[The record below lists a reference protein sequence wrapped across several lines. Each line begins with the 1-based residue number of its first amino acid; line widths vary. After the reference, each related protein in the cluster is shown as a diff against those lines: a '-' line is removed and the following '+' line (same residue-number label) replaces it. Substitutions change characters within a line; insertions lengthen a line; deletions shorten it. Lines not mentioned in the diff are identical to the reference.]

1 VLAPDGSSS
10 GGGSSRFSFMSFDD
24 EDLDSIEDMYGVINR
39 ASTILSEQPEP
50 STVLAAD
57 TAAGGSGRLFSEPSS
72 EMFGSSSPI
81 IEAAAA
87 AKMTVMSFDEE
98 DLDNIQD
105 MYDVI
110 TRASVIVSEQKQQLQ
125 QQVVPPA
132 DIPTPS
138 AAAGAP
144 AGRAISPSSS
154 TTSSPSI
161 SRSSSSGSL
170 SASLSSAE
178 LAAIAELQTAT
189 ERKLADLQHVVEEL
203 DLEDDEMSQ
212 QLTDVLQKLG
222 QLEQELSAAVH
233 QSLSTSA
240 ASSDTEGPPPAAAA
254 AAAGAAV
261 LEPLPPAA
269 VSAAVAA
276 PVSIAHTVELEA
288 LAEAASMGARAETPL
303 LDVLAV
309 PLVPAPAAA
318 TAAPAAAAPVPAAAA
333 PAAMPA
339 ALAAAAAD
347 PTKLWPLFVLGLSYV
362 HQATSGFALPALLPM
377 VSPDLHLTDFQVGG
391 RG

>member
-1 VLAPDGSSS
+1 VLAPDGSSN

-72 EMFGSSSPI
+72 EMFDSSSPI

-161 SRSSSSGSL
+161 SRSSSGSL

-261 LEPLPPAA
+261 LEPLPPPA

-318 TAAPAAAAPVPAAAA
+318 TAAPAAAAPGPAAAA
-333 PAAMPA
+333 PAAVPA